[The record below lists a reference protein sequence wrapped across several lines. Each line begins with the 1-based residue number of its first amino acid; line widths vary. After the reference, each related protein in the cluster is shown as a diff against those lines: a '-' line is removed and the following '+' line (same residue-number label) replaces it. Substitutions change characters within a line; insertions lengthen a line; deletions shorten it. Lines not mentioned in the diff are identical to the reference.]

1 MGLFPSIVASRMLL
15 KTQFSPAAVFPS
27 RVAFAVGF
35 YLDDVILLQW
45 VVPQSCLLAEL
56 FVSQLILRSPADIR
70 DFLLFPNRFVLVAV
84 LPVVT
89 FCTLIGLF
97 PNISDSLLLQQYLQ
111 IFALQHVDLR
121 RLAFQLVFPLEV

>member
-1 MGLFPSIVASRMLL
+1 MGCP
-15 KTQFSPAAVFPS
+15 P
-27 RVAFAVGF
+27 
-35 YLDDVILLQW
+35 
-45 VVPQSCLLAEL
+45 AEL
-56 FVSQLILRSPADIR
+56 CGFASTAVRAYAPFVSQLILGSPADTLG
-70 DFLLFPNRFVLVAV
+70 FLLFPYRFVLVAV

-97 PNISDSLLLQQYLQ
+97 PDIFDLLLLQQYPQ